1 MVRLHAAHPKIY
13 DPEAHPELDT
23 SRSGPPAWLVPLL
36 GVIFVAVLAVGFGLG
51 WSMPNSDAS
60 PGSVVRYYVDHHGR
74 TNTAAILTAVS
85 VPVGLFFFVLLREFL
100 LKSERARPFSTIAL
114 AGAIVF
120 GCGGALSAGLTFS
133 LTDVPSRLTPGAAQ
147 ALNVLNNNLVGG
159 LMIAGL
165 ATMQLAFGIA
175 FLVGKAFPAWLGWL
189 TLAIGV
195 VSLLGPLAFIGFIA
209 TGVWV
214 LIVSALIYS
223 RMEE

>member
-1 MVRLHAAHPKIY
+1 M
-13 DPEAHPELDT
+13 
-23 SRSGPPAWLVPLL
+23 
-36 GVIFVAVLAVGFGLG
+36 AVLAVGFGLG